1 MSKARQVPKL
11 LQIVVAFAA
20 FLLSLSGAHNV
31 HAETINEYIEQNNI
45 QPNEIHRVNG
55 TFDQMFGYR
64 NGVGRPEGVVIHET
78 ATPGASAWNE
88 VTYFNREWRNAQTY
102 VHAFADANNILQIH
116 DTDYGVWGAGPWAN
130 SRMIQIELCE
140 ENTRAN
146 FARSVNNQAYFT
158 AVMLKRYGLT
168 PSLADGNGSGT
179 IWSHN
184 AINQYHPSAGG
195 HTDPIGYF
203 NKWGYTM
210 WQFYELVQYHF
221 NRLNGSAPVN
231 NGTTNN
237 ATNSNSDKTGTVRIN
252 SNIRNNLTLL
262 SSRQDDG
269 SMTIIGDRALP
280 SASNWKI
287 DKVATYAGQTYY
299 RVSTNEWVLASECT
313 VTKYIPE

>member
-168 PSLADGNGSGT
+168 PSLADGKGSGT

-210 WQFYELVQYHF
+210 WQFYELVQYHYGH
-221 NRLNGSAPVN
+221 LNGSTPV
-231 NGTTNN
+231 GGN
-237 ATNSNSDKTGTVRIN
+237 ATGNSQSKNGIIRINTGINYSYLYERQSDGSLVRIPDR
-252 SNIRNNLTLL
+252 SLT
-262 SSRQDDG
+262 
-269 SMTIIGDRALP
+269 
-280 SASNWKI
+280 
-287 DKVATYAGQTYY
+287 AGTSWQTDQSVNYQGETYY
-299 RVSTNEWVLASECT
+299 RVSTNEWAKGSECT
-313 VTKYIPE
+313 VTKAIAQ

>member
-1 MSKARQVPKL
+1 MSKARQVPKF
-11 LQIVVAFAA
+11 LQIVVALAA

-31 HAETINEYIEQNNI
+31 HAQTINEYIEQNNI

-140 ENTRAN
+140 ENTRED

-168 PSLADGNGSGT
+168 PSLADGTGSGT

-210 WQFYELVQYHF
+210 WQFYQLVQYYY
-221 NRLNGSAPVN
+221 NGNNKDNN
-231 NGTTNN
+231 NGNVSHNPNDKLGIVKVNKGGSFLYDQYADKLVKAYDVPMAPDSAWLFGTT
-237 ATNSNSDKTGTVRIN
+237 
-252 SNIRNNLTLL
+252 
-262 SSRQDDG
+262 
-269 SMTIIGDRALP
+269 
-280 SASNWKI
+280 
-287 DKVATYAGQTYY
+287 KVYNGHTYY
-299 RVSTNEWVLASECT
+299 LVGKETWLIDSDVT
-313 VTKYIPE
+313 VTRQPQI